1 MGIKRKSFSKEF
13 KAKVALEAIR
23 GVTTTAEIISRH
35 KVHTNQIAKWK
46 KQLLEN
52 AASLFI
58 DGRSKTNKGDDDQL
72 KDRLYQQIGQ
82 LQFELDWLK
91 KKVGD
96 GD

>member
-1 MGIKRKSFSKEF
+1 MGGKRKNFPKEF

-23 GVTTTAEIISRH
+23 GISTTAEIVSRY
-35 KVHTNQIAKWK
+35 KVHPNQIAKWK

-52 AASLFI
+52 AASLFV
-58 DGRSKTNKGDDDQL
+58 DGRSKANKGDDDRL

-96 GD
+96 AD

>member
-1 MGIKRKSFSKEF
+1 MGSKRKSFSAEF

-23 GVTTTAEIISRH
+23 GISTTAEIALRH
-35 KVHTNQIAKWK
+35 KVHPNQITKWK
-46 KQLLEN
+46 KQAQEN
-52 AASLFI
+52 LASLFA
-58 DGRSKTNKGDDDQL
+58 DGRSKTNKGEDEGL

-96 GD
+96 AD

>member
-1 MGIKRKSFSKEF
+1 MAGKRKSFSAEF

-23 GVTTTAEIISRH
+23 GISTAAEIALRH
-35 KVHTNQIAKWK
+35 KVHPNQIAKWK
-46 KQLLEN
+46 KQALEN
-52 AASLFI
+52 MAALFA
-58 DGRSKTNKGDDDQL
+58 DGRSKSNKVDDDQL

-96 GD
+96 AD

>member
-1 MGIKRKSFSKEF
+1 MARQRKTFSAEF

-23 GVTTTAEIISRH
+23 GISTTAEIALRY
-35 KVHTNQIAKWK
+35 KVHPNQITKWK
-46 KQLLEN
+46 KQAQDNL
-52 AASLFI
+52 AALFA
-58 DGRSKTNKGDDDQL
+58 DGRSKTNKGEDDRL

-96 GD
+96 AD

>member
-1 MGIKRKSFSKEF
+1 MTRQRKTFSADF

-23 GVTTTAEIISRH
+23 EISTTAEIASRH
-35 KVHTNQIAKWK
+35 KVHPNQIAKWK

-52 AASLFI
+52 ATSLFA
-58 DGRSKTNKGDDDQL
+58 DGRVKANKGEDDRL

-96 GD
+96 AD

>member
-1 MGIKRKSFSKEF
+1 MGGKRKSFSADF

-23 GVTTTAEIISRH
+23 GISTTAEIALRH
-35 KVHTNQIAKWK
+35 KVHPNQITKWK
-46 KQLLEN
+46 KQAQEN
-52 AASLFI
+52 MAALFA
-58 DGRSKTNKGDDDQL
+58 DGRAKTNMGDDQL

-96 GD
+96 AD

>member
-1 MGIKRKSFSKEF
+1 MGSKRKSFSKEF

-23 GVTTTAEIISRH
+23 GISTTAEIALRH
-35 KVHTNQIAKWK
+35 KVHPNQITKWK

-52 AASLFI
+52 AASLFA
-58 DGRSKTNKGDDDQL
+58 DGRLKTIKEDDGPL

-96 GD
+96 AD

>member
-1 MGIKRKSFSKEF
+1 MRSTRKSFSKEF

-23 GVTTTAEIISRH
+23 GITTTAEIALRY
-35 KVHTNQIAKWK
+35 KVHANQITKWK
-46 KQLLEN
+46 KQALEN
-52 AASLFI
+52 MAALFA
-58 DGRSKTNKGDDDQL
+58 DGRSKTNKGDDSQL

-96 GD
+96 AD

>member
-1 MGIKRKSFSKEF
+1 MSKRRKTFSAEF

-23 GVTTTAEIISRH
+23 GISTTAEIALRH
-35 KVHTNQIAKWK
+35 KVHPNQITKWK
-46 KQLLEN
+46 KQVQDNLV
-52 AASLFI
+52 SLFA
-58 DGRSKTNKGDDDQL
+58 DGRSKTNKSGDEGL

-96 GD
+96 AD

>member
-1 MGIKRKSFSKEF
+1 MGRTRKSFSKEF

-23 GVTTTAEIISRH
+23 GISTTAEIALRY
-35 KVHTNQIAKWK
+35 KVHANQISKWK
-46 KQLLEN
+46 KQALEN
-52 AASLFI
+52 MAALFA
-58 DGRSKTNKGDDDQL
+58 DGRAKTNKGDDRQL

-96 GD
+96 AD